1 MRGDRSGGGR
11 RPAAN
16 AGARELAALR
26 VLVVEDSE
34 DDTLLLLREL
44 RHGGFEPSHERV
56 DTAEG
61 MEKALEEARDEP
73 FDIVVSDQSMPR
85 FGAPEAL
92 ELLRRKGFD
101 TPFVVVSGKIGEEA
115 AVELLKAG
123 ADDYVMKDNLA
134 RLCPTVER
142 SLREAEGRRERLR
155 AEERL
160 REEQEQYRGIFEATG
175 DGLVI
180 TDMAG
185 MLVDTNP
192 AFCRMHGYASCEGFR
207 GRHVKE
213 VFIHPDYYALFEEYA
228 STIGT
233 GGRYRTQAMDVRR
246 DGTPFPVEV
255 EGSVL
260 YYKGEPHMLGV
271 VRDVT
276 DRARAYELLEQRLGA
291 LVRISAGLTV
301 DRPMEDTLN
310 ALAAGVVEASTAGAC
325 SVVLMEEG
333 THALRMAGLHGLP
346 EGYAEAIETSWQ
358 AGARSFAVH
367 AFDSQRPVF
376 VRDARRRLL
385 SDPLYAPTRRF
396 ADENPWDAL
405 FIAPL
410 VHRGRSLG
418 AVSAY
423 YAPDEEPGEDEISFL
438 QAVADQAAVAIENAR
453 LYESVKE
460 RTRELATLL
469 EVSNNVASTLEL
481 EPLLG
486 LILDQLKTV
495 VDYADCSVLMVEGE
509 GLVMLDNRGP
519 VSRDKVLGARFPFER
534 ARAIWEELLGGG
546 PVIIEDVLFGE
557 DRLARVYR
565 EAIGERRL
573 KEAFAHVRSWLGV
586 PLTLGG
592 RVIGILAIIHDE
604 PRHYTPRHA
613 ELARTIANQAA
624 IAIGN
629 ARLYEKAQSAAVLE
643 ERQRL
648 ARELHDSVSQALYGI
663 ALGAKTARTL
673 IDRDPPRAA
682 DPTDYVLSLAEAGL
696 AEMRALIFE
705 LRPEA
710 LASEGLVAALGK
722 QAAAIEA
729 RHGIEVRKELTQE
742 PDVPLAVKE
751 AIYRVAQEALHN
763 AVKHARAVS
772 ASVTLELDADEGI
785 QLEVIDDGLGFDPE
799 GDFPGHLGLKSMRER
814 TARLGGTLEVES
826 APGRGTRVRAR
837 IPGTRDT
844 PTAE

>member
-1 MRGDRSGGGR
+1 MRSDRTGGGR
-11 RPAAN
+11 RPDAI
-16 AGARELAALR
+16 AGVRGIMALR

-44 RHGGFEPSHERV
+44 KRGGFEPSHERV

-61 MEKALEEARDEP
+61 MKKALDEARDEP

-92 ELLRRKGFD
+92 ELLRRRGFD

-115 AVELLKAG
+115 AVEMLKAG

-192 AFCRMHGYASCEGFR
+192 AFCRMHGYTSCEGFR

-213 VFIHPDYYALFEEYA
+213 VFIHPDYHALFEEYA

-233 GGRYRTQAMDVRR
+233 GGRFRTQAMDVRR

-260 YYKGEPHMLGV
+260 SYKGELHMLGV

-291 LVRISAGLTV
+291 LVRISANLTL
-301 DRPMEDTLN
+301 DRSMEDTLN
-310 ALAAGVVEASTAGAC
+310 ALAAGVVEASTARAC
-325 SVVLMEEG
+325 SVVLLEEG

-346 EGYAEAIETSWQ
+346 EGYAAAMETSWR
-358 AGARSFAVH
+358 AGARSSVVR

-385 SDPLYAPTRRF
+385 SDPLYAPARRF
-396 ADENPWDAL
+396 AGEIPWDAL

-453 LYESVKE
+453 LYESVRE

-519 VSRDKVLGARFPFER
+519 ISRDRMLGARFPFER

-546 PVIIEDVLFGE
+546 PVIIGDVLLGE
-557 DRLARVYR
+557 DRLARAYR
-565 EAIGERRL
+565 EAIGEWRL
-573 KEAFAHVRSWLGV
+573 REAFAHVRSWMGV

-604 PRHYTPRHA
+604 PHHYTPRHA

-682 DPTDYVLSLAEAGL
+682 DPMDYVLSLAEAGL
-696 AEMRALIFE
+696 AEMRTLIFE
-705 LRPEA
+705 LRPES
-710 LASEGLVAALGK
+710 LATEGIVAALGK
-722 QAAAIEA
+722 QAAAVEA
-729 RHGIEVRKELTQE
+729 RHGIEVLKGLPEE

-751 AIYRVAQEALHN
+751 AVYRVAQEALHN
-763 AVKHARAVS
+763 AVKHARASS
-772 ASVTLELDADEGI
+772 ASVSLALDADKGI
-785 QLEVIDDGLGFDPE
+785 ELEVIDDGVGFDPE

-814 TARLGGTLEVES
+814 TVRLGGTLAVES

-837 IPGTRDT
+837 IPATRNT

>member
-1 MRGDRSGGGR
+1 MRTERAGSRR
-11 RPAAN
+11 RPDAN
-16 AGARELAALR
+16 AGARGLAALR

-34 DDTLLLLREL
+34 DDALLLLREL
-44 RHGGFEPSHERV
+44 ERGGFGPSHERV

-61 MEKALEEARDEP
+61 MEKALDGARDEP
-73 FDIVVSDQSMPR
+73 FDIVVSDHCLPR

-92 ELLRRKGFD
+92 ELLRRRGFG

-115 AVELLKAG
+115 TVEMLKAG
-123 ADDYVMKDNLA
+123 ADDCVMKENLA
-134 RLCPTVER
+134 RLCHTVER
-142 SLREAEGRRERLR
+142 SLREAEVRRERLR
-155 AEERL
+155 AEELL
-160 REEQEQYRGIFEATG
+160 REEQEHYRGIFEATG

-180 TDMAG
+180 TDMKG
-185 MLVDTNP
+185 VLVDANP
-192 AFCRMHGYASCEGFR
+192 AFCRMHGYASREDVR
-207 GRHVKE
+207 GLHAKE
-213 VFIHPDYYALFEEYA
+213 VFVHPHHYVRYEEYIA
-228 STIGT
+228 AIKAGE
-233 GGRYRTQAMDVRR
+233 RFRTQAMVVRR

-255 EGSVL
+255 EGSIL
-260 YYKGEPHMLGV
+260 SYKGEPHMLGV

-276 DRARAYELLEQRLGA
+276 DRARAFELLEQRLGA
-291 LVRISAGLTV
+291 LVRISASLTV
-301 DRPMEDTLN
+301 DRPMEDTLSV
-310 ALAAGVVEASTAGAC
+310 LAAGVVEASTARAC

-333 THALRMAGLHGLP
+333 THALRMAGLRGLP
-346 EGYAEAIETSWQ
+346 EGYAEAVETSWQ
-358 AGARSFAVH
+358 AGARSSAVR

-385 SDPLYAPTRRF
+385 SDPLYAPARRF
-396 ADENPWDAL
+396 ADEVPWEAL

-453 LYESVKE
+453 LYGSVRE

-469 EVSNNVASTLEL
+469 EVSNNVASALEL

-509 GLVMLDNRGP
+509 GLVMLENRGP
-519 VSRDKVLGARFPFER
+519 VSRDRVLGARFPFER
-534 ARAIWEELLGGG
+534 AREIWEELSGGG

-573 KEAFAHVRSWLGV
+573 REAFAHVRSWLGV

-592 RVIGILAIIHDE
+592 QVIGILAVVHDE
-604 PRHYTPRHA
+604 PGHYTPRHA
-613 ELARTIANQAA
+613 ELAETIANQAA
-624 IAIGN
+624 VAIGN

-705 LRPEA
+705 LRPES
-710 LASEGLVAALGK
+710 LATEGLVAALGK
-722 QAAAIEA
+722 QAAAVEA
-729 RHGIEVRKELTQE
+729 RHGIGVRKEFPEE
-742 PDVPLAVKE
+742 PDVPLPVKE

-772 ASVTLELDADEGI
+772 TGVTLALDADGGI
-785 QLEVIDDGLGFDPE
+785 ELEVVDDGGGFDPE
-799 GDFPGHLGLKSMRER
+799 RDFPGHLGLKSMRER

-826 APGRGTRVRAR
+826 GPGRGTRVRAR
-837 IPGTRDT
+837 IPATRET

>member
-1 MRGDRSGGGR
+1 MRAGRAGGGR
-11 RPAAN
+11 S
-16 AGARELAALR
+16 AGVDTGTKGRTALR

-34 DDTLLLLREL
+34 DDVLLLLREL
-44 RHGGFEPSHERV
+44 RRGGFEPLHEWV
-56 DTAEG
+56 ETAEQ
-61 MEKALEEARDEP
+61 MESALVEAQGRDDP
-73 FDIVVSDQSMPR
+73 FDLVVSDHSMPR

-92 ELLRRKGFD
+92 ELLRRRGSD
-101 TPFVVVSGKIGEEA
+101 TPFVVVSGKIGEEV
-115 AVELLKAG
+115 AVEMLKAG
-123 ADDYVMKDNLA
+123 ADDCVMKDNLV

-142 SLREAEGRRERLR
+142 SLREAEGRMERLR

-185 MLVDTNP
+185 MLVDANP
-192 AFCRMHGYASCEGFR
+192 AFCRMHGYTSCEEFR

-213 VFIHPDYYALFEEYA
+213 IFVHPDHYVLYEEYIDSIMA
-228 STIGT
+228 GDRS
-233 GGRYRTQAMDVRR
+233 RTQAMIVRR
-246 DGTPFPVEV
+246 DGTSFPVEV
-255 EGSVL
+255 EGSIL
-260 YYKGEPHMLGV
+260 SYKGEPHMLGV
-271 VRDVT
+271 VRDIT
-276 DRARAYELLEQRLGA
+276 DQVRAYELLEQRLGA
-291 LVRISAGLTV
+291 LVRISASLTV
-301 DRPMEDTLN
+301 DQPMEATLS
-310 ALAAGVVEASTAGAC
+310 ALAAGVVEASTARAC

-333 THALRMAGLHGLP
+333 THALRMAGLYGLP

-358 AGARSFAVH
+358 AGARSFAVR
-367 AFDSQRPVF
+367 AFDSQQPVF
-376 VRDARRRLL
+376 VRNVRPQLL
-385 SDPLYAPTRRF
+385 SDPLYAPAHRF
-396 ADENPWDAL
+396 IDEIPWDTV

-410 VHRGRSLG
+410 VYRERSLG

-438 QAVADQAAVAIENAR
+438 EAVADQVAVAMENSR
-453 LYESVKE
+453 LYESVRE

-519 VSRDKVLGARFPFER
+519 VSRDRVLGARFPFER
-534 ARAIWEELLGGG
+534 ARALWEELLRGG
-546 PVIIEDVLFGE
+546 PVVIEDVLFGE

-565 EAIGERRL
+565 EAVGEQRL
-573 KEAFAHVRSWLGV
+573 KEAFTHVRSWLGV

-592 RVIGILAIIHDE
+592 QVIGILAVVHDE
-604 PRHYTPRHA
+604 PHHYTPRHA

-673 IDRDPPRAA
+673 IDHDPSRAA
-682 DPTDYVLSLAEAGL
+682 APMDYVLSLAEAGL

-705 LRPEA
+705 LRPES
-710 LASEGLVAALGK
+710 LATEGLVAALSK
-722 QAAAIEA
+722 QVAAVEA
-729 RHGIEVRKELTQE
+729 RHGIKVRKNLPEE
-742 PDVPLAVKE
+742 PNIPLPS
-751 AIYRVAQEALHN
+751 R
-763 AVKHARAVS
+763 RRS
-772 ASVTLELDADEGI
+772 TASPKRPST
-785 QLEVIDDGLGFDPE
+785 
-799 GDFPGHLGLKSMRER
+799 
-814 TARLGGTLEVES
+814 
-826 APGRGTRVRAR
+826 
-837 IPGTRDT
+837 T
-844 PTAE
+844 P